1 MQHRIVLIDRIHSRA
16 ICTEIAERLRIVLAK
31 EPSEVPS
38 SLKNLIDRPNW
49 MKPRPRLLRHSADK
63 VSRDARMAGFES
75 PLYSPVRAQTGTFG
89 NSPSWFASDTKEL
102 RHEEYSHLSCSW
114 CRCDLWIHW
123 CGCRTA
129 NKGPRDAAR

>member
-1 MQHRIVLIDRIHSRA
+1 MYRNCRETAHCPGKGTIGS
-16 ICTEIAERLRIVLAK
+16 
-31 EPSEVPS
+31 SEFTQKP
-38 SLKNLIDRPNW
+38 NRPPTPNW

-63 VSRDARMAGFES
+63 VSRDAQMARFES

-123 CGCRTA
+123 CGRRTA